1 MIIKCPECGHQIS
14 DKAPTC
20 PSCGVEVA
28 GKITRCED
36 CGEVYF
42 KDETVCPRCHC
53 PNPTHTHQSQAQPI
67 QEEYVPE
74 THEPSSV
81 TQAEK
86 VVAVGAG
93 AASVK
98 PSNVQAT
105 QAHQAP
111 VKRKAS
117 DTPDSHDKANTPKKK
132 AGKTTLIISIVIALL
147 ICGITFYMYKQAE
160 DQRELKEYEIAMN
173 SNEPLILQQYIDTF
187 RDSAPKEHL
196 DSIEA
201 HLLAIKNND
210 DDWQNALKSGTKS
223 ALQDFLKAHPNTPH
237 RATAMNKID
246 SIDWAQTSS
255 LKTEQA
261 YKDYMTEHPDGAYYA
276 DAEDAIRKLK
286 VNEVTESERSTLAN
300 VLHNFFVSINSRDA
314 ATLVTSVANDM
325 TLLDKQN
332 ASEADVLEMMNKQ
345 YRDGVSSITWRL
357 PGSYDIKKREIGNER
372 YEYTTSFTARKDV
385 DGTDGPHTKR
395 FRVTAKVNP
404 NGKISY
410 LKMSEI
416 TDEPKPASDEQK
428 AQDKPKQAEK
438 PKASTSDKP
447 KPSSSDK
454 PSE

>member
-20 PSCGVEVA
+20 PNCGVEVA
-28 GKITRCED
+28 GKITRCEE
-36 CGEVYF
+36 CGEVYL
-42 KDETVCPRCHC
+42 KEETVCPRCHC
-53 PNPTHTHQSQAQPI
+53 PNHEHAVRPTADAAPQQTD
-67 QEEYVPE
+67 
-74 THEPSSV
+74 EPSSNNKV
-81 TQAEK
+81 TVTPASQPEK
-86 VVAVGAG
+86 SRPTPTPVPAPKQE
-93 AASVK
+93 K
-98 PSNVQAT
+98 P
-105 QAHQAP
+105 
-111 VKRKAS
+111 
-117 DTPDSHDKANTPKKK
+117 KANTEAATTKKK
-132 AGKTTLIISIVIALL
+132 SGGKTILIISIAIALL
-147 ICGITFYMYKQAE
+147 ICGVTFYMYKQAE
-160 DQRELKEYEIAMN
+160 DQREMKEYEIAMN
-173 SNEPLILQQYIDTF
+173 SSEPLILQQYIDTF

-201 HLLAIKNND
+201 HLMAIKNND
-210 DDWQNALKSGTKS
+210 DDWNNALKSGTKS

-286 VNEVTESERSTLAN
+286 VNEVTESERNTLSS

-314 ATLVTSVANDM
+314 ATLVTSVADNM

-372 YEYTTSFTARKDV
+372 YEYTTTFTARKDI
-385 DGTDGPHTKR
+385 DGSDGPHTKR

-404 NGKISY
+404 SGKISY
-410 LKMSEI
+410 LKMSEVN
-416 TDEPKPASDEQK
+416 EEAKPASDEQK
-428 AQDKPKQAEK
+428 SQDKPKQAEK
-438 PKASTSDKP
+438 PKPAASEKAPEKKAAT
-447 KPSSSDK
+447 
-454 PSE
+454 E